1 MSYLDRIREAN
12 RHDLAGFR
20 PFEVAG
26 ARVGWLRHGFAE
38 RLEAYPGT
46 FAVARGR
53 VAMAPGLDGFEAR
66 SRAVEAALRA
76 LAADGLITAW
86 RDEPYPVG
94 TSFAAP
100 PLLQMERAAVPWFGV
115 RAYGVHMNGFVPD
128 DRAGG
133 TAGLKM
139 WIGRR
144 ARDKPTYPGL
154 LDNMVAGGQPLGI
167 GLKENLIK
175 ECAEEAAIPPE
186 LAARAVPVG
195 AISYVH
201 ETPEG
206 LKPDVQFVY
215 DLELPPDFRPRNTDG
230 EIEEF
235 YLWPIEQVMT
245 VVRDSTDF
253 KFNCSLVIIDFLI
266 RRGLIGPEEPDY
278 LEIVQGLHR

>member
-12 RHDLAGFR
+12 RHDLSGFR
-20 PFEVAG
+20 PLEVAG
-26 ARVGWLRHGFAE
+26 ERVGWLRHGFAE
-38 RLEAYPGT
+38 RLEAFPKA
-46 FAVARGR
+46 FAVARDK
-53 VAMAPGLDGFEAR
+53 VTLAPGLDSFEAR
-66 SRAVEAALRA
+66 SQAVEGALRA
-76 LAADGLITAW
+76 LAADGLIIGW

-94 TSFAAP
+94 TSFAGP

-115 RAYGVHMNGFVPD
+115 RAYGVHMNGFVPAPG
-128 DRAGG
+128 AGG
-133 TAGLKM
+133 GAGLAM

-154 LDNMVAGGQPLGI
+154 LDNMVAGGQPLGV
-167 GLKENLIK
+167 GLKENLVK

-235 YLWPIEQVMT
+235 YLWPIERVMS
-245 VVRDSTDF
+245 VVRDGADF

-278 LEIVQGLHR
+278 LEIVQGLHC